1 MKIPTHGVRGPPW
14 RSLLGLRSGSRD
26 ACIVPA
32 RMLFPACEVSA
43 CAAAVARLFEYPVP
57 RMWGRGA
64 RTGCGCGARRT
75 LGRKF
80 SRYTLPA
87 VAMERGEGGAVLRT
101 RREGVGWALTSAGRG
116 ESRGEWPRAGAQHVR
131 ACGRRGRRGGPVCA
145 QSGVGWSCPWSLVSH
160 LLTTCGVSI

>member
-87 VAMERGEGGAVLRT
+87 VATERGEGDAVLRT
-101 RREGVGWALTSAGRG
+101 RREGVKKEWGGLSLQWVAGRAAG
-116 ESRGEWPRAGAQHVR
+116 SGREPGPSTCVRATGGGAGVDLCVLRAELAGAALGHSSV
-131 ACGRRGRRGGPVCA
+131 
-145 QSGVGWSCPWSLVSH
+145 
-160 LLTTCGVSI
+160 TC